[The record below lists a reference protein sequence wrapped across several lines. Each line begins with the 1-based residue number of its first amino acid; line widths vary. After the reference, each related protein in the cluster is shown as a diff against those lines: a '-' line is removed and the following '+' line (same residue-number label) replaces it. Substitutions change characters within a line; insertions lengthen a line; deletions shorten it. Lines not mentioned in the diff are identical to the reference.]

1 MPRQNF
7 LSKES
12 FVAAT
17 EQQAKE
23 TILSIPAFA
32 NNIRLIAE
40 NKMIESFRFAYEE
53 PVKKMMYYIDVT
65 VRTLNDQYARISM
78 HGTYASGEAFK
89 NGNEMAIALH
99 DFESAVMAALKGDVS
114 LYQPRPSKPAASKGF
129 LVAATTLA
137 ATAGFL
143 FLKKKLS

>member
-32 NNIRLIAE
+32 NNIRLVAE

-53 PVKKMMYYIDVT
+53 PVKKMM
-65 VRTLNDQYARISM
+65 
-78 HGTYASGEAFK
+78 
-89 NGNEMAIALH
+89 
-99 DFESAVMAALKGDVS
+99 
-114 LYQPRPSKPAASKGF
+114 
-129 LVAATTLA
+129 
-137 ATAGFL
+137 
-143 FLKKKLS
+143 